1 MLRLRR
7 PLWRRSSEM
16 VEVLE
21 ATRALA
27 DADDVADGLAILA
40 RELTRLF
47 GASACMISRYDEG
60 RRETTDWAGF
70 VKPPRELNRV
80 AESHPLADLPATLS
94 VLYEHRQVAVR
105 LGADE
110 HLEEQA
116 VLRGLGFGS
125 SMMLP
130 LIDRGSAFGLVEL
143 FDRRRRTFS
152 TDEQR
157 FARLCVDQAAVVLS
171 AIRVAETLERQ
182 DLAMVSA
189 LANALE
195 AKDPETGHHANEIG
209 ELAAEVGKNL
219 GMHGSDLR
227 TLRIGGVLHDIGKIG
242 IPEAILRKPGALSD
256 EEFAV
261 VREHTVIG
269 ASIIGDIPG
278 LTGVIDVVRASH
290 ERWDGAGYPQGLAD
304 EQIPFGARII
314 SVCDAFDAMTE
325 DRVYRRAMSPE
336 LALAELRR
344 CSGTQFWPPAVEAL
358 EAVIRHGDRAVRY
371 AEPSNR

>member
-1 MLRLRR
+1 
-7 PLWRRSSEM
+7 M

-47 GASACMISRYDEG
+47 DASACMISGYDVE
-60 RRETTDWAGF
+60 RRVTTDWAGF
-70 VKPPRELNRV
+70 VKPPWQLNRV
-80 AESHPLADLPATLS
+80 AESYPLAGFPAMLA
-94 VLYEHRQVAVR
+94 VLEERSQVAVR
-105 LGADE
+105 VGVNE
-110 HLEEQA
+110 HLEEQ
-116 VLRGLGFGS
+116 VLLRELGFGAS
-125 SMMLP
+125 LMLP
-130 LIDRGSAFGLVEL
+130 LTDRDAAFGLVEL

-182 DLAMVSA
+182 DLAMVGA

-195 AKDPETGHHANEIG
+195 AKDAATGHHANEIG
-209 ELAAEVGKNL
+209 DLAADVGENL
-219 GMHGSDLR
+219 GMHGSELR

-242 IPEAILRKPGALSD
+242 IPEAILKKPGALSD
-256 EEFAV
+256 EEFAI
-261 VREHTVIG
+261 VREHTTIG
-269 ASIIGDIPG
+269 AGIIGDIPG
-278 LTGVIDVVRASH
+278 LADVIDIVRASH
-290 ERWDGAGYPQGLAD
+290 ERWDGAGYPQGLAG
-304 EQIPFGARII
+304 EGIPIGSRII
-314 SVCDAFDAMTE
+314 SVCDAFHAMTE

-336 LALAELRR
+336 LALAELNR

-358 EAVIRHGDRAVRY
+358 EAIIRHGDRAVRY
-371 AEPSNR
+371 AETTNR